1 MWSRTRVGVSC
12 AGGEVCVGGSF
23 NLQVKW
29 FLWRKGDSRKK
40 GIFTPVL
47 PINFLFGSYIIDN
60 SNPSF
65 RSFKNFLR
73 HLYLEFQIFR
83 VSFSYEETLS
93 KSYPRHR
100 HRNMYFI
107 WGDVVLTFAFPCV
120 VFAYCICTRTVNLD
134 EVLYNS
140 FPMRCLFMPAE
151 AEHW

>member
-1 MWSRTRVGVSC
+1 MSC

-29 FLWRKGDSRKK
+29 FLRRKGDSRKK

-65 RSFKNFLR
+65 RSFKNFLQ
-73 HLYLEFQIFR
+73 HLYLEFQM

-107 WGDVVLTFAFPCV
+107 
-120 VFAYCICTRTVNLD
+120 
-134 EVLYNS
+134 
-140 FPMRCLFMPAE
+140 
-151 AEHW
+151 